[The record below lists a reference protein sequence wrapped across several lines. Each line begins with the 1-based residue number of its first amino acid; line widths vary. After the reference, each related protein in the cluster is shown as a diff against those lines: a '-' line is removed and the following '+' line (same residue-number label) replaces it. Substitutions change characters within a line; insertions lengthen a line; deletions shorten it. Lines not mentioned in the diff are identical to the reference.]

1 MYTILFA
8 CYHIPLVPNCFLA
21 AVYFF
26 FAFVHT
32 HQVHSPFNHCYIYF
46 FFFQTVPDS
55 MEHVNKDLE
64 AV

>member
-26 FAFVHT
+26 
-32 HQVHSPFNHCYIYF
+32 SLLSIYTKF
-46 FFFQTVPDS
+46 TAPLIIVIIIFFFQTVPDS
-55 MEHVNKDLE
+55 MEHVDKDLE